1 MIVTRLLI
9 PTVIS
14 ALALAG
20 CSSTSNEDAA
30 SAVLDGTAASQP
42 ATQASAAASPTDPW
56 TVLDCSGTEQ
66 PYGASEAEGE
76 DGTNTVQ
83 VANVSGIPYVYLS
96 ADAQPATELE
106 IVDTIPG
113 DGAQVAPGAT
123 VTVNYCGIGQT
134 TRTIFDSSYQRGE
147 AIPFSLD
154 GVIPGFAEGLVGM
167 KVGGQRLLVI
177 PGAMGYGEN
186 PPPGI
191 EPNETLIFVVD
202 MIETS

>member
-1 MIVTRLLI
+1 MIVTRMLI
-9 PTVIS
+9 PTVAA
-14 ALALAG
+14 ALVLAG
-20 CSSTSNEDAA
+20 CSSTSNEEAA
-30 SAVLDGTAASQP
+30 SSVLDGTTASQP
-42 ATQASAAASPTDPW
+42 ASGAAAPTDPW
-56 TVLDCSGTEQ
+56 TVFDCSGTEQ
-66 PYGASEAEGE
+66 PYGANEAEGE
-76 DGTNTVQ
+76 DGTSTVQ

-96 ADAQPATELE
+96 ADAQPATDLE

-113 DGAQVAPGAT
+113 DGAEVAPGAT

-167 KVGGQRLLVI
+167 KVGGQRLLVM
-177 PGAMGYGEN
+177 PGSLGYGEN